1 LACHSS
7 NTLKLSNF
15 YLVVPPEVKLN
26 PYTGEPMQI
35 KIVKFQQQGVL
46 IEKAHLKKWITSNM
60 PDYSVRISSRID
72 YDRLI
77 LDQQDKDMNKVI
89 LFS

>member
-1 LACHSS
+1 MACHSS
-7 NTLKLSNF
+7 NTHKLSEF

-26 PYTGEPMQI
+26 PYTGEPIQI
-35 KIVKFQQQGVL
+35 KTVKFHQQDVL

-60 PDYSVRISSRID
+60 PDYSVRISSKID
-72 YDRLI
+72 YDRLV
-77 LDQQDKDMNKVI
+77 LDRHDTDINKVI

>member
-1 LACHSS
+1 M
-7 NTLKLSNF
+7 
-15 YLVVPPEVKLN
+15 VVPPEVKLN

-35 KIVKFQQQGVL
+35 NIVKFHQQGVL
-46 IEKAHLKKWITSNM
+46 IEKTHLKKWITSNM

-72 YDRLI
+72 YDRLV